1 MYRPGRARSQS
12 PARPASTPIGD
23 PSDGPQLAYD
33 IPDNQR
39 PDLQGTF
46 SSIMQRW
53 ANKGHAPPSDGPS
66 SAPPIRSPD
75 SRLPTVDDLPRR
87 SSTVGSPGEQDRE
100 RDYFERDK
108 GRAGGVKD
116 SPTRLNTLPSTLA
129 SRQRPTTPQ
138 ERSMDVQQELAYA
151 HHRSNSPG
159 PTPQAQLQHPGQL
172 PLVRPPAVRQQSRR
186 AESPAGSVSSRDS
199 MHGTPSQVQM
209 QALVQ
214 SQPRPRPPSSSGS
227 DVSLP
232 NRTVTPSTFQQ
243 PVCCTCNLVMTGQ
256 FVRALGNVYHLD
268 CFRCRDCDR
277 PVAQKFFPIEGADG
291 RQQPLCERDYFR
303 RLNLICGKCGEALR
317 GSYITA
323 CNKKFHVEHF
333 TCSVC
338 PTLFGQSDSYYEHG
352 GDVYCHFHYSTR
364 FATKCVGC
372 GSAILKQFVE
382 INRNQRNEC
391 WHPECYMIH
400 RVSASQQHVHWIGIL
415 ITILQFWNVKMTSK
429 LPPSEVPP
437 LPPDPNPDGSPPE
450 LQPTYQKEEA
460 TENAVSLR
468 NKQRQMEQQVYRIW
482 NTLSQF
488 EESSATCIQNMLNH
502 VANGHWLEAI
512 RFAEKFILHV
522 EVLFAVVDDLEAQF
536 IKFNAKGMS
545 HIREARMLCRKTV
558 DLFTLLSRTEHT
570 VDRRMRFTEEL
581 LAVVT
586 GLAHYLKI
594 LIRIALTGSL
604 KLEREY
610 DDRNA
615 GSNMLDK
622 LQGLVRD
629 GANPS
634 APRATRAV
642 GGGTLGTQGVIYG
655 YKCLSPEYA
664 GESPFSPN
672 ATDAQ
677 QMDPPSDLCIECN
690 QTVEE
695 DCVRLGTYARWH
707 SQCLKCERCG
717 RIALAPSKKET
728 AASSEEGA
736 PTKIST
742 SRRPPALAQEFV
754 YRPGQKK
761 LKQLGE
767 PEPLNILCITDGE
780 PDCKPGFEAVTKL
793 EQFAYLLNVALRRLY
808 DLLRRKGWMALPS
821 ASAASDTSS
830 ETRSVAESYRDSTEI
845 MRLKSVHLDRKLSA
859 TARVPKRSTI
869 VESPSGKIA
878 QPTDA
883 TFHSSIAA
891 RTTPVAEQSHYQQ
904 QQQQQPSSY
913 RPQPQPH
920 APVPTRLAQPPSVLA
935 HQQLPP
941 PPPFPAGRLQSPSP
955 GPAIS
960 INPDGSAVIRP
971 SFARNNTS
979 VRIIAESDE
988 SATAVDASIA
998 RASTIPESANEGDAF
1013 NVEEDAITL
1022 ADIPHMM
1029 EAEQAREQQRSL
1041 PRQAGKPLIS
1051 DLSALELMVLKH
1063 FSVLVLNKS
1072 PMKDQFDLDEILD
1085 LIEVKN
1091 KGLWGKLF
1099 KGEKKNVKKKG
1110 AFGVPLELLVD
1121 KEGVDSLL
1129 GASRTALRVPS
1140 FIDDIVSAMKQMDMS
1155 VEGVFRKNGNIRRLK
1170 ELADHIDRDPS
1181 TVDLSTES
1189 PVQLAALLKKFLGEL
1204 PDPLLTFKLH
1214 KLFTATQK
1222 FSNVDDRRKYMH
1234 LVSMVLPKAH
1244 RDTAEVLFVFLKW
1257 VASFSHVDAET
1268 GSKMDLQN
1276 LATVIA
1282 PSVLYSRGRDPAKDE
1297 IFLAIRVVS
1306 HFLELQDELYAVPDE
1321 FIPILHDMEYF
1332 VNCAELP
1339 RKEILKKC
1347 ETYWKI
1353 RHPKPGANGLPP
1365 SSSYRDG
1372 LGRPEQYR
1380 GESQPRLI
1388 TRRSDPA
1395 MSHRPSPP
1403 QQHANGTRT
1412 PQALPPQPPMS
1423 NYSGDVMQH
1432 SLGSWVDVNAPEGV
1446 YGSPPNGQPMPQPR
1460 NSAYEPVRQQ
1470 ARQPDSRWIQ
1480 QPERPQTGS
1489 RPASYVRTEAY
1500 HTAYPP

>member
-1 MYRPGRARSQS
+1 MS
-12 PARPASTPIGD
+12 PHTRPAD
-23 PSDGPQLAYD
+23 VQEELEHAH
-33 IPDNQR
+33 QR
-39 PDLQGTF
+39 T
-46 SSIMQRW
+46 
-53 ANKGHAPPSDGPS
+53 
-66 SAPPIRSPD
+66 
-75 SRLPTVDDLPRR
+75 
-87 SSTVGSPGEQDRE
+87 GSPG
-100 RDYFERDK
+100 
-108 GRAGGVKD
+108 A
-116 SPTRLNTLPSTLA
+116 A
-129 SRQRPTTPQ
+129 
-138 ERSMDVQQELAYA
+138 
-151 HHRSNSPG
+151 
-159 PTPQAQLQHPGQL
+159 PQAQYDPHGHQTRVQFPPPNIRHKSERASSPTGSEASREPDDGHPPYVQAQ
-172 PLVRPPAVRQQSRR
+172 VPP
-186 AESPAGSVSSRDS
+186 E
-199 MHGTPSQVQM
+199 
-209 QALVQ
+209 

-227 DVSLP
+227 DGSVP
-232 NRTVTPSTFQQ
+232 NRTVTPSTLQQ
-243 PVCCTCNLVMTGQ
+243 PICHVCNLVMTGQ

-277 PVAQKFFPIEGADG
+277 PVAQKFFPIEGSDG

-400 RVSASQQHVHWIGIL
+400 R
-415 ITILQFWNVKMTSK
+415 FWNVKMTSR
-429 LPPSEVPP
+429 LLPSEVPP

-460 TENAVSLR
+460 TETAVSLR

-488 EESSATCIQNMLNH
+488 EESSATCIQNMLNN

-610 DDRNA
+610 EDRSA

-622 LQGLVRD
+622 LQTLVRE

-634 APRATRAV
+634 ARRATRAT
-642 GGGTLGTQGVIYG
+642 GSGATPGTQGVVYG
-655 YKCLSPEYA
+655 YKCLAPEYA

-672 ATDAQ
+672 ATDSQ
-677 QMDPPSDLCIECN
+677 QMDPPSDLCVECS

-695 DCVRLGTYARWH
+695 DCVRLGTYTRWH

-717 RIALAPSKKET
+717 RNALASPKKESAVT
-728 AASSEEGA
+728 SGEEGA
-736 PTKIST
+736 PSKISS
-742 SRRPPALAQEFV
+742 SRRPPALVQEFV

-761 LKQLGE
+761 PKQLGE
-767 PEPLNILCITDGE
+767 PQPAVILCITDRE
-780 PDCKPGFEAVTKL
+780 PDCQVGFETVTKL
-793 EQFAYLLNVALRRLY
+793 EQFAFLLNVALRRLY

-821 ASAASDTSS
+821 SSAASDAFS
-830 ETRSVAESYRDSTEI
+830 ETKSLSESYRDSTEI

-859 TARVPKRSTI
+859 TARLPKRSTI
-869 VESPSGKIA
+869 VESPSGRIA

-883 TFHSSIAA
+883 TFHSSVPP
-891 RTTPVAEQSHYQQ
+891 RS
-904 QQQQQPSSY
+904 QQPAELSQQRPQPPVSH

-920 APVPTRLAQPPSVLA
+920 APIPTRVAPPPAVLAQQQLPQPPSL
-935 HQQLPP
+935 
-941 PPPFPAGRLQSPSP
+941 PAGRLQSPSP
-955 GPAIS
+955 GPVTVG
-960 INPDGSAVIRP
+960 PDGSSIIRP
-971 SFARNNTS
+971 NFARNNTS
-979 VRIIAESDE
+979 VRIIAEADDS
-988 SATAVDASIA
+988 STAVES
-998 RASTIPESANEGDAF
+998 STGRVATIHEAPNENDGF

-1041 PRQAGKPLIS
+1041 PRQAGKPMIS
-1051 DLSALELMVLKH
+1051 ELSSLELMILKH
-1063 FSVLVLNKS
+1063 FSALVLNKS
-1072 PMKDQFDLDEILD
+1072 PLRDQFDLDEILD

-1091 KGLWGKLF
+1091 KGLFTKLF

-1110 AFGVPLELLVD
+1110 AFGVPLELLVE

-1140 FIDDIVSAMKQMDMS
+1140 FIDDVVSAMKQMDMS

-1181 TVDLSTES
+1181 TVDLTTES
-1189 PVQLAALLKKFLGEL
+1189 PVQLAALLKKFLGDL
-1204 PDPLLTFKLH
+1204 PEPLLTFKLH

-1222 FSNVDDRRKYMH
+1222 FSNADDRRRYMH
-1234 LVSMVLPKAH
+1234 LVSMMLPKSH

-1257 VASFSHVDAET
+1257 VASFSHVDSET

-1282 PSVLYSRGRDPAKDE
+1282 PTILSARSRDPAKDE
-1297 IFLAIRVVS
+1297 IFLAIRVVA
-1306 HFLELQDELYAVPDE
+1306 HILELQDELYAVPDE
-1321 FIPILHDMEYF
+1321 FIPILHDMDYF
-1332 VNCAELP
+1332 MSCADLP

-1347 ETYWKI
+1347 ELYWKLK
-1353 RHPKPGANGLPP
+1353 HPKPGANGLPP
-1365 SSSYRDG
+1365 SNSYRDG
-1372 LGRPEQYR
+1372 LARPDQYR
-1380 GESQPRLI
+1380 GESQTRLL

-1395 MSHRPSPP
+1395 MSNRPGPP
-1403 QQHANGTRT
+1403 HVNGTRT
-1412 PQALPPQPPMS
+1412 PQALPPQSQQAPANYPNEVMS
-1423 NYSGDVMQH
+1423 QSI
-1432 SLGSWVDVNAPEGV
+1432 GSWVDINAPEGV
-1446 YGSPPNGQPMPQPR
+1446 YGSPPNGQPMQQSRNPIYQPV
-1460 NSAYEPVRQQ
+1460 PQQ
-1470 ARQPDSRWIQ
+1470 ARPPDQRWIQ
-1480 QPERPQTGS
+1480 QERPSTGS
-1489 RPASYVRTEAY
+1489 RPTSYIRTEQ
-1500 HTAYPP
+1500 YPQGYAP

>member
-12 PARPASTPIGD
+12 PARPASTPVGD
-23 PSDGPQLAYD
+23 PSNGPELAHNSSD
-33 IPDNQR
+33 QR

-53 ANKGHAPPSDGPS
+53 ANKGHAPLSSGGPS

-75 SRLPTVDDLPRR
+75 SRLPMVDDRPRR

-100 RDYFERDK
+100 RDYFDRDK

-116 SPTRLNTLPSTLA
+116 SPTRLNTLPTNIA
-129 SRQRPTTPQ
+129 PRQRAPTPQ
-138 ERSMDVQQELAYA
+138 GRSMDVQQELAYA
-151 HHRSNSPG
+151 HHRSGSPG
-159 PTPQAQLQHPGQL
+159 PTPQAQHPSVGLQPHVHP
-172 PLVRPPAVRQQSRR
+172 PTIRQQSER
-186 AESPAGSVSSRDS
+186 ADSPASSVSSRDS
-199 MHGTPSQVQM
+199 MHGPPSQAQM
-209 QALVQ
+209 QAQIQ

-243 PVCCTCNLVMTGQ
+243 PICCTCYLVMTGQ

-323 CNKKFHVEHF
+323 CNKKYHVEHF

-400 RVSASQQHVHWIGIL
+400 R
-415 ITILQFWNVKMTSK
+415 FWNVKMTSK

-450 LQPTYQKEEA
+450 LQPTYQREEA
-460 TENAVSLR
+460 TETAVSLR

-570 VDRRMRFTEEL
+570 VDRRMKFTEEL

-615 GSNMLDK
+615 GSSMLDK

-629 GANPS
+629 GVNPS
-634 APRATRAV
+634 AARVTRTV
-642 GGGTLGTQGVIYG
+642 GGGTPGTQGVIYG

-672 ATDAQ
+672 VTDAQ

-695 DCVRLGTYARWH
+695 DCARLGTYTRWH

-717 RIALAPSKKET
+717 RTALAPSKKELA

-736 PTKIST
+736 PPKIST
-742 SRRPPALAQEFV
+742 SRRPPALVQEFV

-761 LKQLGE
+761 PKQLGE
-767 PEPLNILCITDGE
+767 PAPSSILCINDGE
-780 PDCKPGFEAVTKL
+780 PDCLPGFEAVTKL

-808 DLLRRKGWMALPS
+808 DLLRKKGWMVLPS

-830 ETRSVAESYRDSTEI
+830 DTRSLAESYRDSTEI

-859 TARVPKRSTI
+859 TARLPKRSTI

-883 TFHSSIAA
+883 TFHSSIAS
-891 RTTPVAEQSHYQQ
+891 RITPSAESSHQQ
-904 QQQQQPSSY
+904 QQGALSY
-913 RPQPQPH
+913 RPQGQPY
-920 APVPTRLAQPPSVLA
+920 APVPTRPEQPPPVLA

-941 PPPFPAGRLQSPSP
+941 PPLQAGRLQSPSP
-955 GPAIS
+955 GPVS
-960 INPDGSAVIRP
+960 IGADGVAVVRP

-979 VRIIAESDE
+979 VRIIPESDE
-988 SATAVDASIA
+988 SVTAVDSSVA
-998 RASTIPESANEGDAF
+998 RTSTIQESAHEGDAF
-1013 NVEEDAITL
+1013 NVEDDAITL
-1022 ADIPHMM
+1022 ADIPHMI

-1041 PRQAGKPLIS
+1041 PRQAGKPMIAE
-1051 DLSALELMVLKH
+1051 LSALELMVLKH
-1063 FSVLVLNKS
+1063 FAVLVLNKS
-1072 PMKDQFDLDEILD
+1072 PLKDQFDLDEILD

-1099 KGEKKNVKKKG
+1099 KGEKKNIKKKG
-1110 AFGVPLELLVD
+1110 AFGIPLELLVD

-1129 GASRTALRVPS
+1129 GSSRSPLRVPS

-1170 ELADHIDRDPS
+1170 EIADHIDRDPS

-1234 LVSMVLPKAH
+1234 LVAMVLPKAH

-1257 VASFSHVDAET
+1257 VASFSHIDAET

-1282 PSVLYSRGRDPAKDE
+1282 PSVLYSRGRDPARDE

-1321 FIPILHDMEYF
+1321 FIPILHDMDYF
-1332 VNCAELP
+1332 INCAELP

-1365 SSSYRDG
+1365 SNSYRDG
-1372 LGRPEQYR
+1372 LARHEAYR
-1380 GESQPRLI
+1380 GDSQPRLI

-1403 QQHANGTRT
+1403 QHASGTRT
-1412 PQALPPQPPMS
+1412 PHAPPPPPPQPNHAGEIMS
-1423 NYSGDVMQH
+1423 QN
-1432 SLGSWVDVNAPEGV
+1432 LGSWVDVHAPDGM
-1446 YGSPPNGQPMPQPR
+1446 YGSPPNGQHMQQSR

-1470 ARQPDSRWIQ
+1470 ARQPDARWMPQ
-1480 QPERPQTGS
+1480 QERPQTGS
-1489 RPASYVRTEAY
+1489 RPTSYVRTEAY
-1500 HTAYPP
+1500 QSGYPP